1 MTDEPQNID
10 LAFLAKQNERILS
23 ELAAMRH
30 ELTDVR
36 AELQD
41 QGRKLDKLSVDLL
54 AVRGRVR
61 NVEVSVETIARVISA
76 DADG

>member
-1 MTDEPQNID
+1 MTDESQKVD
-10 LAFLAKQNERILS
+10 LAFLAKQGERILA
-23 ELAAMRH
+23 ELAATRR
-30 ELTDVR
+30 EVADVR

-61 NVEVSVETIARVISA
+61 NVETSVETIARVISA
-76 DADG
+76 DADS